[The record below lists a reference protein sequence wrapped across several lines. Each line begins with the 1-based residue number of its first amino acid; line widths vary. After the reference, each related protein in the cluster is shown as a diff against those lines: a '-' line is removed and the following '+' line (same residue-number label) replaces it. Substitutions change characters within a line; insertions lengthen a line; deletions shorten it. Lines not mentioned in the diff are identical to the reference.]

1 MLFFQC
7 RNLSDLRV
15 TVKFSPVT
23 EKPSPRRILQALS
36 PLGGVLTHFPQ
47 RSPSGLLPL
56 PGTPNRVLPLC
67 PPGVRQTRAEWDR
80 VRGRGR
86 GVRQEYSF
94 HLHVIH
100 TPHMPPIRT
109 IGTTPSGLFMSLAF
123 TRGSTSAVQPRASWQ
138 NPVGIPGGRCGNAR
152 CRPQRPPPFPAPP
165 HPHPSASIRVH
176 PRPSAPIRTHPHP
189 SAPIR
194 VHLRSPPLRNAKGV
208 VS

>member
-36 PLGGVLTHFPQ
+36 PSGGVLTHFPQ

-86 GVRQEYSF
+86 GVRSECMSNI
-94 HLHVIH
+94 HDIH
-100 TPHMPPIRT
+100 TPHIPPIRT
-109 IGTTPSGLFMSLAF
+109 IGTTPLGLFMFLTF
-123 TRGSTSAVQPRASWQ
+123 TRGSASAAQPRASWQ
-138 NPVGIPGGRCGNAR
+138 NPVGIPGGGWGNM
-152 CRPQRPPPFPAPP
+152 RPSNSRRGNGDGPSSGVSMHIMGHRPHHFPTST
-165 HPHPSASIRVH
+165 PSTSIR
-176 PRPSAPIRTHPHP
+176 I
-189 SAPIR
+189 
-194 VHLRSPPLRNAKGV
+194 SPPEFLIPN
-208 VS
+208 S